1 MLDADQASSK
11 ITPIKFNID
20 NILGQI
26 KTTQTETIEVLNL
39 L

>member
-26 KTTQTETIEVLNL
+26 KTTQSETMEVLNIL
-39 L
+39 